1 MNRKDTPFICVRD
14 LSVAYD
20 HNIVV
25 RNVNF
30 TINRGDIFVIMGMSG
45 CGKSTIMRSMI
56 GLLRPSKGQIIIDGT
71 DMWTADE
78 ETCNHII
85 SGFGVSY
92 QSGALFSSMTVWE
105 NVALPLQL
113 KTNMNT
119 SEINKRVREKLHMV
133 GLDNCDDLYPSEIS
147 GGMVKRVAIARAMA
161 LNPHVLFFDEPSAG
175 LDPVRSAELD
185 NIILDINRRTGTTI
199 VMVTHDLSSIMNIAT
214 NAVYI
219 DINTKTVGAYGAPRN
234 ILRTTKNGEI
244 IKFLKPNGG
253 KHETTK

>member
-1 MNRKDTPFICVRD
+1 MNRKDAPFICVRD

-20 HNIVV
+20 DKTIVHD
-25 RNVNF
+25 VNF
-30 TINRGDIFVIMGMSG
+30 TVNHGDIFVIMGMSG

-56 GLLRPSKGQIIIDGT
+56 GLLPPSNGQIIIDGT
-71 DMWTADE
+71 DMWAADDGVR
-78 ETCNHII
+78 NNII

-113 KTNMNT
+113 KTNMNAYT
-119 SEINKRVREKLHMV
+119 INKRVHEKLHMV
-133 GLDNCDDLYPSEIS
+133 GLDDADDLYPSEIS

-161 LNPHVLFFDEPSAG
+161 LNPRILFFDEPSAG
-175 LDPVRSAELD
+175 LDPVRSADLD
-185 NIILDINRRTGTTI
+185 KIILDINRRTGATI

-219 DINTKTVGAYGAPRN
+219 DINTKSVGACGAPRD
-234 ILRTTKNGEI
+234 ILRTTKNREI
-244 IKFLKPNGG
+244 KKFLKPNGG
-253 KHETTK
+253 KNETTK